1 MTIDERYA
9 AADVWDAKHR
19 AILAVGDLDRSSIW
33 LDPFLPLMES
43 QSCQD
48 VLDLGCGTGY
58 DALALARRGYR
69 VEGIDYA
76 QVAIDEAIRLAAA
89 EELAIDFRQGD
100 VGLPLPYAD
109 GTFDAV
115 ISNLVLHSFDD
126 SALRRIVG
134 EVDRCLRPGGLFLF
148 HANAMEDLEQRLSVQ
163 PPERQ
168 LGPRSYVL
176 AGGQT
181 MHFFSRDYCE
191 ALLADWLPLLLEP
204 ATSFDA
210 GGNPI
215 KRVWRC
221 AVRKRLSPQS

>member
-9 AADVWDAKHR
+9 AADVWDTKHR

-33 LDPFLPLMES
+33 LEPFLPLLES
-43 QSCQD
+43 HGCRH

-58 DALALARRGYR
+58 DALALARRGFEVR
-69 VEGIDYA
+69 GIDYA
-76 QVAIDEAIRLAAA
+76 QVAIDEAIRLANA
-89 EELAIDFRQGD
+89 EGLTIDFRQGD

-109 GTFDAV
+109 GVFDAV
-115 ISNLVLHSFDD
+115 ISNLVLHSFADND
-126 SALRRIVG
+126 LRRIVG

-168 LGPRSYVL
+168 LGPRSFVL

-191 ALLADWLPLLLEP
+191 TLLADWLPLTLEP

-210 GGNPI
+210 AGKPI
-215 KRVWRC
+215 KIVWRC
-221 AVRKRLSPQS
+221 AVRKRP

>member
-1 MTIDERYA
+1 MTINARYA
-9 AADVWDAKHR
+9 TANVWDTKHR
-19 AILAVGDLDRSSIW
+19 AILAVGDKNRSSLW
-33 LDPFLPLMES
+33 LEPFLPLLES
-43 QSCQD
+43 HD
-48 VLDLGCGTGY
+48 VRAVLDLGCGTGY

-69 VEGIDYA
+69 VEGVDYA
-76 QVAIDEAIRLAAA
+76 QVAIDEAIRLASA
-89 EELAIDFRQGD
+89 EGLAIDFRQGD
-100 VGLPLPYAD
+100 IGLPLPYA
-109 GTFDAV
+109 GGVFDAV

-126 SALRRIVG
+126 AALRRIID

-148 HANAMEDLEQRLSVQ
+148 HANSMEDLEQRLLVQ

-168 LGPRSYVL
+168 LGPRSFVL

-191 ALLADWLPLLLEP
+191 TLLTNWLPLVLEP

-210 GGNPI
+210 DGKPI

-221 AVRKRLSPQS
+221 AVQKRP

>member
-9 AADVWDAKHR
+9 AADVWDTKHR

-33 LDPFLPLMES
+33 LEPFLPLMES
-43 QSCQD
+43 HKVGT

-58 DALALARRGYR
+58 DALALARRGYQ

-76 QVAIDEAIRLAAA
+76 QVAIDEAIRLAQA
-89 EELAIDFRQGD
+89 EGLAIDFRQGD
-100 VGLPLPYAD
+100 IGLPLPYAD
-109 GTFDAV
+109 GAFDAV
-115 ISNLVLHSFDD
+115 ISNLVLHSFADA
-126 SALRRIVG
+126 ALRRIVG

-168 LGPRSYVL
+168 LGPRSFVL

-191 ALLADWLPLLLEP
+191 TLLADWLPLVLEP

-210 GGNPI
+210 NGKPI

-221 AVRKRLSPQS
+221 AVRKRP

>member
-9 AADVWDAKHR
+9 AADVWDTKHR

-89 EELAIDFRQGD
+89 EALAIDFRQGD
-100 VGLPLPYAD
+100 VGLPLPYAN
-109 GTFDAV
+109 GAFDAV

-191 ALLADWLPLLLEP
+191 TLLADWLPLVLEP

-210 GGNPI
+210 DGNPI

-221 AVRKRLSPQS
+221 AVRKRL

>member
-9 AADVWDAKHR
+9 AADVWDTKHR

-33 LDPFLPLMES
+33 LEPFLPLLES
-43 QSCQD
+43 HGCRQ

-58 DALALARRGYR
+58 DALALARRGFE

-76 QVAIDEAIRLAAA
+76 QVAIDEAIRLAGA
-89 EELAIDFRQGD
+89 EGLAIDFRQGD
-100 VGLPLPYAD
+100 IGLRLPYAD
-109 GTFDAV
+109 GAFDAV

-126 SALRRIVG
+126 EALRRIVG
-134 EVDRCLRPGGLFLF
+134 EVDRCLRPSGLFLF

-168 LGPRSYVL
+168 LGPRSFVL

-191 ALLADWLPLLLEP
+191 TLLADWLPLMLEP

-221 AVRKRLSPQS
+221 AVRKRP

>member
-1 MTIDERYA
+1 MTIGERYA
-9 AADVWDAKHR
+9 TADVWDTKHR
-19 AILAVGDLDRSSIW
+19 AILAVGDKDRSSLW
-33 LDPFLPLMES
+33 LEPFLPLLEKHGARA
-43 QSCQD
+43 

-69 VEGIDYA
+69 VEGVDYA
-76 QVAIDEAIRLAAA
+76 QVAIDEAIRLAGA
-89 EELAIDFRQGD
+89 EGLAIDFCQGD
-100 VGLPLPYAD
+100 IGLPLPYAD
-109 GTFDAV
+109 GIFDAV

-126 SALRRIVG
+126 AALRRIVG
-134 EVDRCLRPGGLFLF
+134 EVDRCLRRGGLFLF

-191 ALLADWLPLLLEP
+191 KLLAGWLPLVLEP
-204 ATSFDA
+204 TTSFDA
-210 GGNPI
+210 DGNPI

-221 AVRKRLSPQS
+221 AVRKRL

>member
-9 AADVWDAKHR
+9 AADVWDTKHR
-19 AILAVGDLDRSSIW
+19 AILAVGDLDRSSVW
-33 LDPFLPLMES
+33 LEPFLPLLES
-43 QSCQD
+43 HRCHH

-58 DALALARRGYR
+58 DALALARRGFEVR
-69 VEGIDYA
+69 GIDYA
-76 QVAIDEAIRLAAA
+76 QVAIDEAVRLAGA
-89 EELAIDFRQGD
+89 EGLAIDFRQGD

-109 GTFDAV
+109 GAFDAV

-126 SALRRIVG
+126 AALRRIVG

-148 HANAMEDLEQRLSVQ
+148 HANAMEDLAQRLSVQ

-181 MHFFSRDYCE
+181 MHFFSRDYCD

-221 AVRKRLSPQS
+221 AVRKRP

>member
-9 AADVWDAKHR
+9 TADVWDTKHR
-19 AILAVGDLDRSSIW
+19 AILAVGDKDRSSTW
-33 LDPFLPLMES
+33 LEPFLPLLENH
-43 QSCQD
+43 D
-48 VLDLGCGTGY
+48 ARAVLDLGCGTGY
-58 DALALARRGYR
+58 DALALARRGYQ

-76 QVAIDEAIRLAAA
+76 QVAIDEAIRLAQA
-89 EELAIDFRQGD
+89 EALVIDFRQGD
-100 VGLPLPYAD
+100 IGLPLPYAD
-109 GTFDAV
+109 GAFDAV

-126 SALRRIVG
+126 AALRRIVG

-191 ALLADWLPLLLEP
+191 TLLADWLPLVLEP

-210 GGNPI
+210 DGNPI

-221 AVRKRLSPQS
+221 AVRKRL

>member
-9 AADVWDAKHR
+9 AASVWDTKHR

-33 LDPFLPLMES
+33 LEPFLPLLES
-43 QSCQD
+43 HDCHR

-58 DALALARRGYR
+58 DALALARRGFE
-69 VEGIDYA
+69 VHGIDYA
-76 QVAIDEAIRLAAA
+76 QVAIDEATRLANA
-89 EELAIDFRQGD
+89 EALAIDFRQGD
-100 VGLPLPYAD
+100 IGLPLPYAE
-109 GTFDAV
+109 GAFDAV
-115 ISNLVLHSFDD
+115 ISNLVLHSFADAD
-126 SALRRIVG
+126 LRRIVG

-148 HANAMEDLEQRLSVQ
+148 HANAMEDLDQRLSVQ

-168 LGPRSYVL
+168 LGPRSFVL

-191 ALLADWLPLLLEP
+191 TLFAGWLTLTLEP

-210 GGNPI
+210 MGKPI
-215 KRVWRC
+215 KIVWRC
-221 AVRKRLSPQS
+221 AVRKRP

>member
-9 AADVWDAKHR
+9 TADVWDTKHR

-33 LDPFLPLMES
+33 LEPFLPLMES
-43 QSCQD
+43 QSCHD

-58 DALALARRGYR
+58 DALALARRGFEVR
-69 VEGIDYA
+69 GIDYA
-76 QVAIDEAIRLAAA
+76 QVAIDEAIRLASA
-89 EELAIDFRQGD
+89 EGLAIDFRQGD
-100 VGLPLPYAD
+100 IGLPLPYAD
-109 GTFDAV
+109 GAFDAV
-115 ISNLVLHSFDD
+115 ISNLVLHSFADA
-126 SALRRIVG
+126 ALRRIVG

-168 LGPRSYVL
+168 LGPRSFVL

-181 MHFFSRDYCE
+181 MHFFSRDTCE
-191 ALLADWLPLLLEP
+191 TLLADWLPLVLEP

-210 GGNPI
+210 DDNPI
-215 KRVWRC
+215 KSVWRC
-221 AVRKRLSPQS
+221 AVRKRP

>member
-9 AADVWDAKHR
+9 AADVWDTKHR

-33 LDPFLPLMES
+33 LEPFLPLLES
-43 QSCQD
+43 HGCRQ

-58 DALALARRGYR
+58 DALALARRGFE

-76 QVAIDEAIRLAAA
+76 QVAIDEAIRLAGA
-89 EELAIDFRQGD
+89 EGLAIDFRQGD
-100 VGLPLPYAD
+100 IGLRLPYAD
-109 GTFDAV
+109 GAFDAV

-126 SALRRIVG
+126 AALRRIVG

-168 LGPRSYVL
+168 LGPRSFVL

-191 ALLADWLPLLLEP
+191 TLLADWLPLMLEP

-221 AVRKRLSPQS
+221 AVRKRP